1 MYTISEC
8 VACAVVTFTLS
19 AFVFAFCV
27 ALLAIEQQIA
37 NRRASPSVFQRF
49 DMLFGAQPAT
59 VLVHDKRS
67 GR

>member
-1 MYTISEC
+1 MNAISEC
-8 VACAVVTFTLS
+8 VACAVVIFTLG

-37 NRRASPSVFQRF
+37 NRRGTSSVFQRF
-49 DMLFGAQPAT
+49 DTLFGAQPAT
-59 VLVHDKRS
+59 VPVQDKRS